1 LLDVALAI
9 NTELT
14 NKLALELENQQ
25 EQLKSKSAQCAVKW
39 EEHERL
45 KTEIID
51 LQKQIAKIE
60 DDERTLNATMAEEY
74 LPEDI
79 TTGLE
84 NYRKIL

>member
-1 LLDVALAI
+1 MQA
-9 NTELT
+9 
-14 NKLALELENQQ
+14 
-25 EQLKSKSAQCAVKW
+25 KW

-60 DDERTLNATMAEEY
+60 DDERTLNATKAEEY